1 MKKAVISVG
10 TKIDF
15 ATLLP
20 VIPGKPLFCL
30 LHAPTHTH
38 THTCMQ
44 TELAYFLCSLFCK
57 APISLLFSWFTILG
71 IIAHVAIES
80 FKDSLD
86 WDVVHTFLSAPQ
98 EL

>member
-1 MKKAVISVG
+1 MKKVLISVG
-10 TKIDF
+10 TKIEF

-38 THTCMQ
+38 THTHTHKHVCMQ
-44 TELAYFLCSLFCK
+44 TELAYFLCSLFRK

-71 IIAHVAIES
+71 IIAHLAIEF

-86 WDVVHTFLSAPQ
+86 
-98 EL
+98 